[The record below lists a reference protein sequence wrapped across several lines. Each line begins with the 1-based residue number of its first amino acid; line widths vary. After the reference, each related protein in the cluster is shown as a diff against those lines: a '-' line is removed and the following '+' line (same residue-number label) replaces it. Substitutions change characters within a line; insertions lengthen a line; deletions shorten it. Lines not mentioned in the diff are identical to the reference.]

1 MKDRYWLFDLRQA
14 GSWHTVQ
21 VAEGLL
27 LVISYHFQERLMKNF
42 GRICSLILAV
52 VFSTSAALAQSSHGA
67 IAGNVTD
74 PTGAVIPGA
83 KVLVVEEGT
92 GTKSATVSTSA
103 GDYRF
108 TELPVGNYTVT
119 TTAPGFETSV
129 ATGVQVT
136 INSTSA
142 LNVKLAVGAQT
153 ENVTVDASGLRLE
166 TDSSDVGGTVSNKQV
181 EDLPLSLA
189 SGVGGLRSPETFVF
203 LLPGTT
209 GPGTGT
215 SGNTGNGVFFSRLSG
230 GQAYGAEV
238 LLDGASITRSENG
251 SSFDETSPSIE
262 ALQEFK
268 VTTSTPSAEFGRT
281 TAGIESFTVKE
292 GTNIYHGTGYAIVK
306 NRVFDAN
313 GWFNDGYKSYLCVGV
328 PEQNCTYSKP
338 QDSKYDYGG
347 VLDGPVR
354 IPHLYNGKDRTFFLF
369 AWEKYQL
376 HLGSVITSTV
386 PTAAERGGNFQD
398 ILGGPIPGGTPAP
411 GLPAGETIN
420 PCTGQAVLYNQIF
433 DPTTSTQS
441 SPGVFCRQP
450 LLNNTVP
457 SGYMST
463 VAQTLA
469 KGLPNPNQAPL
480 STDVDGYTGNY
491 SQSGVA
497 PNTNTTYT
505 IRIDQN
511 ISEKSKVFATY
522 STRQNFKLTGAPDL
536 PEPFNNNGYIQTFT
550 THYSRAGWD
559 YTFTPTLSNHVNL
572 GYNRTNSVNLGATLG
587 TKETAT
593 SAGLANDHSTFYP
606 IINFPSP
613 DAPSSWGQQQN
624 GDNIDNG
631 VRVNDIVSWEKGR
644 NSIKIGIDFRHQQ
657 YSVVDYNTDYLDF
670 YRDQSTA
677 ISNDCC
683 NAGNPFA
690 SFLMGEVG
698 NGGQGVINDAPRW
711 NSRYIAGFF
720 EDDLKFGNLTLNL
733 GVRYDVDVPRKEA
746 LNRTSEFSLTA
757 PDAAAG
763 GLPGALV
770 FGTNCHCNTEWA
782 QTWYKDVAP
791 RVGFAYVLPGT
802 NNKLVVRGG
811 GAIIYGP
818 LQYNDFGGGMSFGYN
833 VSHSFYSVAGPTTGG
848 AFTPAFRL
856 DTTSPA
862 DPTNSSIGFP
872 AFDYSPS
879 LDPTQLT
886 APNGPNS
893 FDAVGGEVI
902 QPGDGR
908 PSMTT
913 SWSLQLQDQLA
924 QDLILTIGYLGQA
937 SQNLRSGD
945 LSNINNI
952 NTKYFGMGDHLDNIS
967 YLIPVGGSNSGVNAP
982 YSTFS
987 GEVGQALRPFP
998 QYDYVQGDCCL
1009 ENLGHSTYES
1019 MIVSLARRFRNGFNL
1034 QASYTWSKNLTDADS
1049 TIPFSYVSGNELEQ
1063 AEGSSN
1069 LKLDKAVSAQN
1080 TPQQFSLSYLYQLPF
1095 GKGRK
1100 FLNHNSLLDLLIG
1113 GWQVGAIQR
1122 YQSGQV
1128 IGFGCASGIPYYQ
1141 NCITYDAG
1149 PASAAGT
1156 SFASA
1161 AYKKNK
1167 NGPSFFN
1174 QESWFKPAYRAPGTN
1189 GGSDPGVP
1197 MAGAAF
1203 VDENREGPN
1212 WPRPYTS
1219 DCGNPAA
1226 DNFCSSDPFTLGNL
1240 RRETEAITGPIYKA
1254 EDISLIKDFR
1264 LKGRFTFQL
1273 KGEAFDVFNRHRMGL
1288 PDLQPGDSSQNT
1300 GFGIPTGTDY
1310 GPRNMQV
1317 TGKFNF

>member
-1 MKDRYWLFDLRQA
+1 MKSFR
-14 GSWHTVQ
+14 G
-21 VAEGLL
+21 
-27 LVISYHFQERLMKNF
+27 
-42 GRICSLILAV
+42 ICSLILAV
-52 VFSTSAALAQSSHGA
+52 VFTTSAAFAQSSHGA
-67 IAGNVTD
+67 LAGTVTD
-74 PTGAVIPGA
+74 PSGAVIPGA
-83 KVLVVEEGT
+83 KVLLTEEAT
-92 GTKSATVSTSA
+92 GVKSSTVSTSS

-108 TELPVGNYTVT
+108 TELPVGSYTVT
-119 TTAPGFETSV
+119 TTATGFETAT
-129 ATGVQVT
+129 ATGVQIT
-136 INSTSA
+136 INSIAS
-142 LNVKLAVGAQT
+142 LNVKLTVGSQT
-153 ENVTVDASGLRLE
+153 ENITVDASGLRLE
-166 TDSSDVGGTVSNKQV
+166 TESSDVGGTVSNKQV

-209 GPGTGT
+209 GPG
-215 SGNTGNGVFFSRLSG
+215 SG

-268 VTTSTPSAEFGRT
+268 VTTSVPSAEFGRT
-281 TAGIESFTVKE
+281 TAGIESFSVKS
-292 GTNIYHGTGYAIVK
+292 GTNVYHGTGYAIVK

-313 GWFNDGYKSYLCVGV
+313 SWFNDGYKAEDCKGV
-328 PEQNCTYSKP
+328 SELNCNYSKP
-338 QDSKYDYGG
+338 QDQKYDYGG

-376 HLGSVITSTV
+376 HLGSVTVSTL
-386 PTAAERGGNFQD
+386 PTAAERGGNYND
-398 ILGGPIPGGTPAP
+398 ILGGPIPGGTAVA
-411 GLPAGETIN
+411 GQPAGETIN
-420 PCTGQAVLYNQIF
+420 PCTGQPILYNQIF
-433 DPTTSTQS
+433 DPTTTTQS

-450 LLNNTVP
+450 LLNDTIPANF
-457 SGYMST
+457 MST
-463 VAQTLA
+463 TAQTLI
-469 KGLPNPNQAPL
+469 KGLPNPNQPPL

-505 IRIDQN
+505 IRIDQT
-511 ISEKSKVFATY
+511 ISEKSKIFATY
-522 STRQNFKLTGAPDL
+522 DTRQNFKLTGPPDL
-536 PEPFNNNGYIQTFT
+536 PEPFNNNGFIQTFT

-559 YTFTPTLSNHVNL
+559 YSLTPTLLNHVNL

-587 TKETAT
+587 TTQTAT
-593 SAGLANDHSTFYP
+593 TAGLANDHSTFFP
-606 IINFPSP
+606 ILAFPSP
-613 DAPSSWGQQQN
+613 DAPSTLGQQQN
-624 GDNIDNG
+624 GQNIDNG

-644 NSIKIGIDFRHQQ
+644 NSIKIGFDFRHQQ
-657 YSVVDYNTDYLDF
+657 YSVIDYNQDTLNF
-670 YRDQSTA
+670 YRDQSTGL
-677 ISNDCC
+677 SNDCC

-690 SFLMGEVG
+690 SFQMGEVG
-698 NGGQGVINDAPRW
+698 NGSQAVFNDAPRW
-711 NSRYIAGFF
+711 NSRYFAGFF
-720 EDDLKFGNLTLNL
+720 EDDLKFGRNLTVNL
-733 GVRYDVDVPRKEA
+733 GLRYDVDVPRKEA

-770 FGTNCHCNTEWA
+770 FGTNCHCNTAWA
-782 QTWYKDVAP
+782 NTWYKDIAP
-791 RVGFAYVLPGT
+791 RIGFAYVLPGT
-802 NNKLVVRGG
+802 NNKLVLRGG

-818 LQYNDFGGGMSFGYN
+818 LQYNDFGGAMSFGYN
-833 VSHSFYSVAGPTTGG
+833 VNHDFYTAAGPTTGG

-856 DTTSPA
+856 DSSSPA
-862 DPTNSSIGFP
+862 DPTNASIGFP
-872 AFDYSPS
+872 AFNYAPS

-902 QPGDGR
+902 LPRDGR
-908 PSMTT
+908 PSMTS
-913 SWSLQLQDQLA
+913 SWSFQLQDELA
-924 QDLILTIGYLGQA
+924 QDLLLTIGYLGQA

-952 NTKYFGMGDHLDNIS
+952 NTKYFSMGDHLDNIS
-967 YLIPVGGSNSGVNAP
+967 YLIPEGGSNSGVSAP

-998 QYDYVQGDCCL
+998 QYDYIQGDCCL
-1009 ENLGHSTYES
+1009 ENLGHSTYEA

-1049 TIPFSYVSGNELEQ
+1049 TIPFSYVGGNELEQ

-1069 LKLDKAVSAQN
+1069 LKLDKAVSVQN

-1095 GKGRK
+1095 GKGRRY
-1100 FLNHNSLLDLLIG
+1100 LNKNTLLDILIG
-1113 GWQVGAIQR
+1113 GWQIGAIQR
-1122 YQSGQV
+1122 YQSGQT

-1149 PASAAGT
+1149 PASDAGT
-1156 SFASA
+1156 NFASA

-1167 NGPSFFN
+1167 NGPNFFN

-1197 MAGAAF
+1197 MAQAAF
-1203 VDENREGPN
+1203 VDENREGQN
-1212 WPRPYTS
+1212 WPRPYTA

-1226 DNFCSSDPFTLGNL
+1226 GNFCSSLPFTLGNL
-1240 RRETEAITGPIYKA
+1240 RRETEAITGPLYKA
-1254 EDISLIKDFR
+1254 EDVSLIKDFHI
-1264 LKGRFTFQL
+1264 KGRFAFQL
-1273 KGEAFDVFNRHRMGL
+1273 KGEAFDVFNRHRFAL

>member
-1 MKDRYWLFDLRQA
+1 
-14 GSWHTVQ
+14 
-21 VAEGLL
+21 
-27 LVISYHFQERLMKNF
+27 MKNF
-42 GRICSLILAV
+42 VKICSLMLVVTFTLA
-52 VFSTSAALAQSSHGA
+52 SSAFGQSSHGA
-67 IAGNVTD
+67 LGGTVTD
-74 PTGAVIPGA
+74 PTGAVVPGA
-83 KVLVVEEGT
+83 KVLVVETAT
-92 GTKSATVSTSA
+92 GAKSQTVSTSS
-103 GDYRF
+103 GDYKF
-108 TELPVGNYTVT
+108 TELSVGTYTVT
-119 TTAPGFETSV
+119 TTASGFASAV
-129 ATGVQVT
+129 DTGVQVT
-136 INSTSA
+136 INSTTA
-142 LNVKLAVGAQT
+142 LDVKLKVGAET

-166 TDSSDVGGTVSNKQV
+166 TESSDVGGTVSNKQV

-189 SGVGGLRSPETFVF
+189 SGVGGLRSPEVFVF

-215 SGNTGNGVFFSRLSG
+215 SGNTSNGVFYSRLSG

-238 LLDGASITRSENG
+238 LLDGASIQRSENG

-268 VTTSTPSAEFGRT
+268 VTTSVPSAEFGRT
-281 TAGIESFTVKE
+281 TAGIESFSVKS
-292 GTNIYHGTGYAIVK
+292 GTNVYHGTGYAIVK
-306 NRVFDAN
+306 NRIFDAN
-313 GWFNDGYKSYLCVGV
+313 TWFNDGYKAEQCVGV
-328 PEQNCTYSKP
+328 AEINCNYKKG

-376 HLGSVITSTV
+376 HLGSVTVSTV
-386 PTAAERGGNFQD
+386 PTAAERGGNFSD
-398 ILGGPIPGGTPAP
+398 ILGGPIPGGTPVA
-411 GLPAGETIN
+411 GNPAGETIN
-420 PCTGQAVLYNQIF
+420 PCTGQPVLYNQIF
-433 DPTTSTQS
+433 DPTTTTQS

-450 LLNNTVP
+450 LLNDTVP
-457 SGYMST
+457 SSYMSST
-463 VAQTLA
+463 AQTLM
-469 KGLPNPNQAPL
+469 KGLPDPNQTPL

-491 SQSGVA
+491 AQTGVA
-497 PNTNTTYT
+497 PNNNTTYT
-505 IRIDQN
+505 IRIDQTL
-511 ISEKSKVFATY
+511 SEKSKFFVTY
-522 STRQNFKLTGAPDL
+522 DTRQNFKLTGAPDL
-536 PEPFNNNGYIQTFT
+536 PGPFNNQGYIQTFT
-550 THYSRAGWD
+550 THYPRAGWD
-559 YTFTPTLSNHVNL
+559 YSFTPTLLNHLNL

-587 TKETAT
+587 STETAT
-593 SAGLANDHSTFYP
+593 TAGLANDHSTFYP
-606 IINFPSP
+606 VIVFPSP
-613 DAPSSWGQQQN
+613 DQPSTWGQQQN

-631 VRVNDIVSWEKGR
+631 IRLNDIVSWEKGR
-644 NSIKIGIDFRHQQ
+644 QSIKLGVDFRHQQ
-657 YSVVDYNTDYLDF
+657 YSVIQYNQDTLNF

-677 ISNDCC
+677 LSNDCC

-690 SFLMGEVG
+690 SYLMGEVG
-698 NGGQGVINDAPRW
+698 NGSQAVFNDSPRW

-720 EDDLKFGNLTLNL
+720 EDDLKFGHNLTVNV
-733 GVRYDVDVPRKEA
+733 GIRYDVDVPRKEA

-782 QTWYKDVAP
+782 NTWYKDIAP

-802 NNKLVVRGG
+802 NNKLVLRGG

-818 LQYNDFGGGMSFGYN
+818 LQYNDFGSSMSFGYN
-833 VSHSFYSVAGPTTGG
+833 VNHDFYSVAGPTTGG

-856 DTTSPA
+856 DSSSPA
-862 DPTNSSIGFP
+862 DPTNSSVGFP
-872 AFDYSPS
+872 DFDYSPS

-902 QPGDGR
+902 QPRDGR

-945 LSNINNI
+945 LSNINNL

-982 YSTFS
+982 YSNFS

-998 QYDYVQGDCCL
+998 QYDYIQGDCCL

-1095 GKGRK
+1095 GKGRRY
-1100 FLNHNSLLDLLIG
+1100 LNKNSVLDLLIG

-1122 YQSGQV
+1122 YQSGQT

-1141 NCITYDAG
+1141 NCITFDAG
-1149 PASAAGT
+1149 PASANGT

-1161 AYKKNK
+1161 AYKANK
-1167 NGPSFFN
+1167 NGPSIFN

-1189 GGSDPGVP
+1189 GGTDPGVP
-1197 MAGAAF
+1197 MAQAAF

-1212 WPRPYTS
+1212 WPRPYTT
-1219 DCGNPAA
+1219 DCGDQAA
-1226 DNFCSSDPFTLGNL
+1226 GNFCSSLPFSLGNL

-1254 EDISLIKDFR
+1254 EDISLIKDFHI
-1264 LKGRFTFQL
+1264 KGRVAFQL
-1273 KGEAFDVFNRHRMGL
+1273 KGEAFDVFNRHRMAL

-1317 TGKFNF
+1317 TGKINF